1 MTDSTWSLVFF
12 TLFAQAAFGLVT
24 SLAIVASGRQR
35 ARRVVYTNVR
45 ALVTGIALLLMA
57 AALVFSFFHLGS
69 PEKALYAVSNLRTSW
84 LSREILMVSLFS
96 IVLLIWYIL
105 QRADVTG
112 RLANRYM
119 RTISAVVGA
128 LMVYTMAR
136 LYMVPTIP
144 AWDSARTLVLF
155 YSSGLLLG
163 APLLMALIVPSY
175 LGEPGRPGAY
185 PFLPLLAVII
195 VLAFLIRI
203 PFIFFHEPAIANP
216 AFPPDETPLLL
227 YVTHYFFLISG
238 IALITLR
245 IFFLS
250 GNSAL
255 IWRIYLMLSLLF
267 ILAGEIIGRYI
278 FYVSYL
284 RLGV

>member
-1 MTDSTWSLVFF
+1 MTGSGWSLVFF

-24 SLAIVASGRQR
+24 SLAIVAAGRQM
-35 ARRVVYTNVR
+35 ARRIVYTNVR
-45 ALVTGIALLLMA
+45 TLVTGIALLLMA

-69 PEKALYAVSNLRTSW
+69 PGKALYAVSNLRSSW
-84 LSREILMVSLFS
+84 LSREILMVSVFS
-96 IVLLIWYIL
+96 FVLLIWYIM
-105 QRADVTG
+105 QKKVAAG

-119 RTISAVVGA
+119 RSISVLAGA

-136 LYMVPTIP
+136 IYMVPTIP
-144 AWDSARTLVLF
+144 AWDSAVTLVLF

-175 LGEPGRPGAY
+175 LGEPERPGSY
-185 PFLPLLAVII
+185 PFLPLLAIII

-203 PFIFFHEPAIANP
+203 PFIFFHEPAIENP
-216 AFPPDETPLLL
+216 SFPPDEIPLLL
-227 YVTHYFFLISG
+227 YVSHYFFLIAG
-238 IALITLR
+238 ITLITLR

-255 IWRIYLMLSLLF
+255 VWRIYLMLSLLF
-267 ILAGEIIGRYI
+267 VFTGEVIGRYI
-278 FYVSYL
+278 FYAGYF
-284 RLGV
+284 RTGV